1 MVHLVDHSYR
11 GTNHYRGLN
20 FELAKENNELKQRLA
35 RVMYENNSMSECL
48 LQKNER
54 ISLLESTLRTIA
66 KKASSK
72 ISPKDPPNRSRS
84 AIRRRNTSANQ
95 VSPSLERISESAEED
110 QLAPAYDDS
119 LEPPEVTSV
128 PPIDNIGRVVH
139 TPSVWHCLDSIED
152 EPEHEDSTI
161 SSSSTKDNSAEKQH
175 LRVSTSFNLASPI
188 QLIGRNNHIDMFQS
202 TPVQTKTK
210 KHADNQ
216 ENLVLQPRNGKKK
229 ELQLDRETD
238 AKRETDEPPRY
249 NLRKRTRVCY

>member
-35 RVMYENNSMSECL
+35 RVMFENNSMSECL

-72 ISPKDPPNRSRS
+72 ISLKDQPNKSRS
-84 AIRRRNTSANQ
+84 AIRRCNTSAIQ
-95 VSPSLERISESAEED
+95 ASPSLERISESAEED
-110 QLAPAYDDS
+110 QLTQACDDS

-139 TPSVWHCLDSIED
+139 TPSVWHCLDSLEEGTD
-152 EPEHEDSTI
+152 HEDSTI
-161 SSSSTKDNSAEKQH
+161 SSSSTSDNSAEKQH

-188 QLIGRNNHIDMFQS
+188 QLIGRNTLMYQS

-210 KHADNQ
+210 QHADNQ
-216 ENLVLQPRNGKKK
+216 ENLVLQPKNGKKK
-229 ELQLDRETD
+229 ELQSEIETD

-249 NLRKRTRVCY
+249 NLRKRTKVCY